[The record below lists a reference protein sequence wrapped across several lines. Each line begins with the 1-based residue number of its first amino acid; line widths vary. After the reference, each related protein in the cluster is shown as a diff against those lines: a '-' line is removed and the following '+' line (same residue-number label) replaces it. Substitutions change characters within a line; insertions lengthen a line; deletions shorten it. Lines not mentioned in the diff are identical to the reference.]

1 MGRHVAGESFL
12 RGYLHYGSSA
22 ELWIHVVSPEHVQQ
36 FRDQSECL
44 GVVKP
49 THFIDQSSL
58 GCLTRPGVLFYPGP
72 DFGELAL
79 KRSLFGHNQWSL
91 CGITHT
97 TSSAAAMDSIVQLL
111 VTPVQPW
118 DALICTSEAVLG
130 NVQRLLDSHEEFLRS
145 HLGATKFIRPQL
157 PVIPLG
163 IHSSD
168 FIFSEAV
175 KSEARASWG
184 VKADTVVVMFMGRLS
199 FHAKAHPLAVYQAL
213 ELAAQKTG
221 VNVLLVECGWHAN
234 TVISDAFTEA
244 AQVALSHVKV
254 LNLDGRD
261 PCQRSQAWAG
271 ADIFVSLSD
280 NIQETFGIT
289 PIEAMAAGLPVVV
302 SDWNGYRDTVRHGKD
317 GFLVPTLM
325 PSPGLG
331 VDLAYRHALQI
342 DSYDTYCGYA
352 CSFVSVD
359 VQAAARAFMRLFE
372 SPELRREMGAQ
383 GRRRARELFDWT
395 CIIPRYEQLW
405 QDLAERRMSSAG
417 LQESGSSPS
426 VWPARMD
433 PFKAF
438 AGYPSAQL
446 QPQNSVELVDRDLS
460 RSINRYHELSA
471 LTMVAFAGAVLPTHE
486 EMAAVLTAAAQG
498 PQPAHH
504 LLADVPPERRAL
516 VFRSL
521 VWLIKLQVLRLAE

>member
-22 ELWIHVVSPEHVQQ
+22 ELWIHVASPEHVKQ
-36 FRDQSECL
+36 FRDQSHCL

-49 THFIDQSSL
+49 THFIDQFSL
-58 GCLTRPGVLFYPGP
+58 GCLARPGALFYPGP
-72 DFGELAL
+72 GLGELAL
-79 KRSLFGHNQWSL
+79 QRSLFGHNQWSL

-97 TSSAAAMDSIVQLL
+97 TCSAAAMDSIVQML

-130 NVQRLLDSHEEFLRS
+130 HVRGLLESQEEFLRS
-145 HLGATKFIRPQL
+145 HLGAKKFIRPQL

-163 IHSSD
+163 IHSGD
-168 FIFSEAV
+168 FVFSEAMR
-175 KSEARASWG
+175 SEARASWH
-184 VKADTVVVMFMGRLS
+184 VNANTVVVMFMGRLS

-234 TVISDAFTEA
+234 AAISEAFTEA
-244 AQVALSHVKV
+244 AQAASPHVKV

-261 PCQRSQAWAG
+261 TYQRSQAWAG

-280 NIQETFGIT
+280 SIQETFGIT
-289 PIEAMAAGLPVVV
+289 PIEAMAAGIPVVV

-317 GFLVPTLM
+317 GFLIPTLM

-331 VDLAYRHALQI
+331 VDLAYRHALGI
-342 DSYDTYCGYA
+342 DSYDTYCGHA
-352 CSFVSVD
+352 CSFVAVD
-359 VQAAARAFMRLFE
+359 VQAAAGAFVRLFQ
-372 SPELRREMGAQ
+372 SPELRRQMGEQ
-383 GRRRARELFDWT
+383 GRRRVKELFDWKS
-395 CIIPRYEQLW
+395 IIPRYEQLW

-417 LQESGSSPS
+417 LQESEPSSS
-426 VWPARMD
+426 GWSARMD

-446 QPQNSVELVDRDLS
+446 QPQNHVELVDRDLS
-460 RSINRYHELSA
+460 RSMNRYHELSA
-471 LTMVAFAGAVLPTHE
+471 LAMVAFARAVLPTHE
-486 EMAAVLTAAAQG
+486 EIAAVLAAAAQG

-504 LLADVPPERRAL
+504 LLADVPPDRRAL

-521 VWLIKLQVLRLAE
+521 VWLIKLQLLRLVD